1 MAAGRR
7 QFLERA
13 IGGAAGAMLMGPAH
27 TMHAATYTAGDAW
40 LEAIAGKRYKVFL
53 DVSYFAPD
61 GAPFRRT
68 RALLTVLHDNYGTAD
83 DAVGIAFG
91 AHSSA
96 LAYLLTPA
104 TWDELGLVELVAG
117 SNLRP
122 ADAQAMRSA
131 TKNWG
136 TLGAENVAELRQ
148 RGVHFLACRQTIG
161 IWSGKLATA
170 HGGSP
175 EEYTA
180 RIVKGLHPGVE
191 PVPAMIAAAVVAESR
206 GLGYVAIT

>member
-1 MAAGRR
+1 
-7 QFLERA
+7 
-13 IGGAAGAMLMGPAH
+13 MLMGPARAV
-27 TMHAATYTAGDAW
+27 HAATHTSGDAW
-40 LEAIAGKRYKVFL
+40 LNAIAGKRYKVFL

-68 RALLTVLHDNYGTAD
+68 RALLTVLHDNYGTVE

-104 TWDELGLVELVAG
+104 TWDALGLVELVAG

-122 ADAQAMRSA
+122 ADAQALRSA

-136 TLGAENVAELRQ
+136 GLGADNVAELRQ
-148 RGVHFLACRQTIG
+148 RGVHFLACHQTIG
-161 IWSGKLATA
+161 IWAGKLATA
-170 HGGSP
+170 HGGSA

-180 RIVKGLHPGVE
+180 RIVKGLHEGVE

-206 GLGYVAIT
+206 GLGYVSIG

>member
-104 TWDELGLVELVAG
+104 TWDVG
-117 SNLRP
+117 SSRVDL
-122 ADAQAMRSA
+122 QA
-131 TKNWG
+131 
-136 TLGAENVAELRQ
+136 
-148 RGVHFLACRQTIG
+148 C
-161 IWSGKLATA
+161 KLEYSIV
-170 HGGSP
+170 SP
-175 EEYTA
+175 
-180 RIVKGLHPGVE
+180 K
-191 PVPAMIAAAVVAESR
+191 
-206 GLGYVAIT
+206 

>member
-1 MAAGRR
+1 
-7 QFLERA
+7 
-13 IGGAAGAMLMGPAH
+13 MLMGPAR
-27 TMHAATYTAGDAW
+27 TVHAATLASGDAW
-40 LEAIAGKRYKVFL
+40 LDAIAGKRYKAFL

-61 GAPFRRT
+61 GASFRRT
-68 RALLTVLHDNYGTAD
+68 RALLTVLHDNYGTAE
-83 DAVGIAFG
+83 DAVGVAFG
-91 AHSSA
+91 TSSA
-96 LAYLLTPA
+96 LAFRDPGR
-104 TWDELGLVELVAG
+104 WDEPGL
-117 SNLRP
+117 SNSSQNQLAP
-122 ADAQAMRSA
+122 ADAQTWSA

-170 HGGSP
+170 HGGSA
-175 EEYTA
+175 EEYAA